1 VTTSYPRRVAAAL
14 AFCLCLVA
22 VAWPVSGQRADQ
34 AGPAV
39 SSDRLARIGQMI
51 DRRIAAGEV
60 PGTVTL
66 VAQNGRVV
74 HFEVRGVMD
83 IETKRP
89 LAKDAIFSLASL
101 TKPVTTVAILMLV
114 EEGKV
119 RLSDAISK
127 FIPAYA
133 DVKVAVTPAR
143 TVAVSRPVTIRDL
156 LTHTSGFVS
165 PAQIPTDANATLA
178 EFIPRFASEPLEFQP
193 GTQWTYSNTVAFDT
207 LARIVELVSGETYD
221 RFLRERIFEP
231 LGMRDTAHALS
242 AAQKSRLATRYD
254 VTANGLRKAV
264 RPETA
269 LVSDGLSWPV
279 AMDLFLPQAWA
290 DDAARR
296 ATAGIPPTV
305 RHEEKWRLALRHIR
319 QVRAAGLAIDAVL
332 GDAEYGKVPTFR
344 TALDRMG
351 LPYALGVPGH
361 FPVWVRGAARM
372 RPIAAIAATHR
383 PSAWRRV
390 RWATGMPRSRSSCPF
405 VVKGWRL
412 TSFAR

>member
-1 VTTSYPRRVAAAL
+1 MTTSYPRRVAVAL

-34 AGPAV
+34 PGPAV

-119 RLSDAISK
+119 RLNDAISK

-207 LARIVELVSGETYD
+207 LARIVEIASGETYD

-264 RPETA
+264 RPETPRYFGGGWGLNSTA
-269 LVSDGLSWPV
+269 EDYYKFAQMLLNKGEVGGKRLLSPRAVELMQAVNIPDTLPGRTPGTSWGLGVRVISDNAKAGVFLSTGSFGWSGATGTHFWVDPAENLV
-279 AMDLFLPQAWA
+279 
-290 DDAARR
+290 
-296 ATAGIPPTV
+296 
-305 RHEEKWRLALRHIR
+305 
-319 QVRAAGLAIDAVL
+319 AVL
-332 GDAEYGKVPTFR
+332 MTGAPTANLRADFE
-344 TALDRMG
+344 TLVMQALPIR
-351 LPYALGVPGH
+351 P
-361 FPVWVRGAARM
+361 AASQ
-372 RPIAAIAATHR
+372 TQ
-383 PSAWRRV
+383 
-390 RWATGMPRSRSSCPF
+390 
-405 VVKGWRL
+405 
-412 TSFAR
+412 